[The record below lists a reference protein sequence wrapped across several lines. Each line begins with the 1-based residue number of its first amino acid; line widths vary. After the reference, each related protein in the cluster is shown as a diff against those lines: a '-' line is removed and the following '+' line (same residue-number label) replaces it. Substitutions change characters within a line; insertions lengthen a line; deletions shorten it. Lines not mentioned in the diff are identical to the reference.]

1 MPVKVDVKGIGF
13 NMSIPNLL
21 SVFRLLLI
29 PVFLLVF
36 FLMPEQSWLA
46 GLVLVVSGAS
56 DVADGIIARKF
67 NMVTQLGKV
76 LDPAADKL
84 TQAAV
89 CIALCVRH
97 KELILLAVIFV
108 LKELCMLAGGCLLV
122 KSGKKIRSSKWFGKL
137 ATVVLYAVMFLI
149 IVIPGIPKWGLYLLC
164 GISIGFVLFAFIMY
178 IPEFLKIKKSEQ

>member
-1 MPVKVDVKGIGF
+1 
-13 NMSIPNLL
+13 MSIPNLL
-21 SVFRLLLI
+21 SIFRLLLI

-46 GLVLVVSGAS
+46 GLILAVSGFS

-67 NMVTQLGKV
+67 DMVTQLGKI

-97 KELILLAVIFV
+97 RELILLAVIFV
-108 LKELCMLAGGCLLV
+108 LKELCMVIGGCVLMRG
-122 KSGKKIRSSKWFGKL
+122 GKKIRSSKWFGKL

-149 IVIPGIPKWGLYLLC
+149 IVIPGISKWCLYLFC
-164 GISIGFVLFAFIMY
+164 GISVGFVLFALIMY
-178 IPEFLKIKKSEQ
+178 IPEFIKIQKSEEQ

>member
-1 MPVKVDVKGIGF
+1 
-13 NMSIPNLL
+13 MSIPNML
-21 SVFRLLLI
+21 SIFRLLLI

-46 GLVLVVSGAS
+46 GLILVVSGLS

-89 CIALCVRH
+89 CIALSIQH
-97 KELILLAVIFV
+97 PELILLTVIFF
-108 LKELCMLAGGCLLV
+108 LKELCMLAGGCVLV
-122 KSGKKIRSSKWFGKL
+122 RSGKKIRSSKWFGKL
-137 ATVVLYAVMFLI
+137 ATVVLYAVLFLI
-149 IVIPGIPKWGLYLLC
+149 IVIPNMPGWLLYLFC
-164 GISIGFVLFAFIMY
+164 GLAIGFVVFAFLMY
-178 IPEFLKIKKSEQ
+178 IPEFLKIKKSESE